1 MVLHA
6 VAAAAAAPLVGRW
19 GRSAFLAL
27 AAAPAAAFV
36 WAVAHTRAVLGGN
49 TPVEVHSWMP
59 ALGVSLA
66 FRLDALGL
74 LLLFLASGIGMLV
87 LVFCARYFDDDEP
100 GLGLF
105 AGTLTAFAG
114 AMTGLVLADDLVV
127 LFVFWELTTILSFL
141 LIGHY
146 AQRAEARRAAMQAVL
161 VTTFG
166 GLAMLGGVV
175 LLGHAAGTYRL
186 SVLLADPPHG
196 PTVTAA
202 LVLILVG
209 ALSKSAVF
217 PFSEWLP
224 GAMAAPTP
232 VSAYLHAAAM
242 VKAGVY
248 LIARFAPAYGHDT
261 AWRALT
267 MSLGGLTMLLGGV
280 RALREHDLKR
290 VLAFGTVS
298 QLGFLT
304 AVLGAGTRDAVYAGL
319 AMLLAHALFKAPLFL
334 SVGIVDHCAGTRDL
348 RKLSGLRRELPWVA
362 VVAGGACLS
371 MAAVP
376 LFLGFAAKESVFA
389 AFLDGAHTGS
399 VADGAL
405 LAVFTIGSGLT
416 VAYTLRV
423 WWGAFG
429 DKPGVSARPAHSA
442 AALMLAPAGV
452 LAAAGLVL
460 GVGAKRLDGLLGE
473 YADTVPG
480 AHGQHLSP
488 WHGFGQ
494 ALGLSAVA
502 WLVGAGLF
510 AARAPLYRVH
520 AKYRLPEAENV
531 VTALVLATDR
541 AATQITGVIQRGS
554 LPIYVST
561 TFGSFALLG
570 LFAIGYGAP
579 WPHLA
584 VVRWWDNPFQV
595 PVALGTAVAA
605 LGAVLARP
613 RMAGAM
619 LVGVTGLGTALL
631 FLLQGA
637 LDLSFTQLTAEIVS
651 LVVFVLVLRRLSPV
665 FLGGARAGRRA
676 VHTVIAVATG
686 GSLAVLTY
694 LAAAGRVQPAISAVY
709 LHAAQ
714 EAHVG
719 NIVSAIILD
728 YRAWDTLGE
737 SSVVAVAAAGVTS
750 LVFLRRSAAALPR
763 PSALDL
769 GAFTRGAA
777 DGGPRVGMD
786 TPAQRLLAA
795 AAIEAGPH
803 PAETAGTTGPVGPVG
818 TAGAVE
824 ATAETAATDLTA
836 EPSTGA
842 STGSAAEA
850 ADPVGASTSAGDRP
864 EPGPVAAGTL
874 IWLATALRAPGQ
886 RRSLVL
892 EVLARLTYHTV
903 LLVSVYVLLHGEEGL
918 GGGFVAGLLA
928 GLALTLR
935 YLAGGRYELAEAAPV
950 DAGFLLG
957 IGMFLSAGTAL
968 VGYLFGGALDRRAW
982 QWHAPVLGDI
992 HVSSTLVFDIGV
1004 YVLVIGLVLDIL
1016 RSLGSEI
1023 DRHII
1028 TDRAAEFASQ
1038 GPAVPTALAAPL
1050 ASWPATPTTPTMP
1063 TTRGAAG
1070 SADSPGLFG
1079 SAGSPGLPGT
1089 GE

>member
-1 MVLHA
+1 MIWLVVLHGL
-6 VAAAAAAPLVGRW
+6 AAAGAAPLVARW
-19 GRSAFLAL
+19 GRSAFLVL
-27 AAAPAAAFV
+27 AAAPAAAFG
-36 WAVAHTRAVLGGN
+36 WAVAQTPGVIGGG
-49 TPVEVHSWMP
+49 TPTQVYSWMP
-59 ALGVSLA
+59 TFGVYLA
-66 FRLDALGL
+66 FRLDALSL
-74 LLLFLASGIGMLV
+74 LLLYLAAGIGTLV
-87 LVFCARYFDDDEP
+87 LVFCARYFDDSEP

-105 AGTLTAFAG
+105 AGALTAFAG
-114 AMTGLVLADDLVV
+114 AMIGLVLADDLIV

-175 LLGHAAGTYRL
+175 LLGHAGGTYRI
-186 SVLLADPPHG
+186 SALLASPPHG
-196 PTVTAA
+196 RVVTVA
-202 LVLILVG
+202 LVLVLVG

-248 LIARFAPAYGHDT
+248 LVARLAPAYGGDPT
-261 AWRALT
+261 WRAVT
-267 MSLGGLTMLLGGV
+267 TSLGAATMLLGGV

-304 AVLGAGTRDAVYAGL
+304 AVLGSGTRDAVYAGL
-319 AMLLAHALFKAPLFL
+319 ALLVAHALFKAPLFL
-334 SVGIVDHCAGTRDL
+334 SVGIIDRCAGTRDL

-362 VVAGGACLS
+362 SVCALACLS

-376 LFLGFAAKESVFA
+376 LFLGFAAKESVFS
-389 AFLDGAHTGS
+389 AFVDAEHGGSTGDG
-399 VADGAL
+399 VL
-405 LAVFTIGSGLT
+405 LAVFTGGSGLT

-429 DKPGVSARPAHSA
+429 DKAGVPDRPARPAA
-442 AALMLAPAGV
+442 MLMLVPAGI
-452 LAAAGLVL
+452 LAVAGLVL
-460 GVGAKRLDGLLGE
+460 GVGARVLDPLLSE
-473 YADTVPG
+473 YANTVPG
-480 AHGQHLSP
+480 EHGEHLAA

-502 WLVGAGLF
+502 WLVGAVVF
-510 AARAPLYRVH
+510 AAREPLYRFHRRHV
-520 AKYRLPEAENV
+520 LPEAENV

-541 AATQITGVIQRGS
+541 AATQITGAIQRGS

-561 TFGSFALLG
+561 TFGAFAALG

-579 WPHLA
+579 WPSLA
-584 VVRWWDNPFQV
+584 SVRWWDNPFQV
-595 PVALGTAVAA
+595 PLAVLIAVAA
-605 LGAVLARP
+605 LGAVFARP
-613 RMAGAM
+613 RLAGAM

-651 LVVFVLVLRRLSPV
+651 LVVFVLVLRRLGPV
-665 FLGGARAGRRA
+665 LRDGSRPGRR
-676 VHTVIAVATG
+676 VLHTVIAVATG
-686 GSLAVLTY
+686 GSLAALTY
-694 LAAAGRVQPAISAVY
+694 LSAASRVQPAISSAY
-709 LHAAQ
+709 LQAAQ
-714 EAHVG
+714 RDHLG
-719 NIVSAIILD
+719 NVVSAIVLD

-763 PSALDL
+763 PSVLDL
-769 GAFTRGAA
+769 GAGGVVGAGSVGGGPGRVGGDTPVVASAGVAASAGAA
-777 DGGPRVGMD
+777 AGGV
-786 TPAQRLLAA
+786 
-795 AAIEAGPH
+795 
-803 PAETAGTTGPVGPVG
+803 
-818 TAGAVE
+818 
-824 ATAETAATDLTA
+824 
-836 EPSTGA
+836 
-842 STGSAAEA
+842 AEA
-850 ADPVGASTSAGDRP
+850 RRL
-864 EPGPVAAGTL
+864 GPL
-874 IWLATALRAPGQ
+874 IWLATAVRAPGQ

-903 LLVSVYVLLHGEEGL
+903 LLVSVYVLVHGEDGL

-968 VGYLFGGALDRRAW
+968 TGYLFGGALDDRSW
-982 QWHAPVLGDI
+982 SWHVPVLGEV
-992 HVSSTLVFDIGV
+992 HVSSTLFFDLGV
-1004 YVLVIGLVLDIL
+1004 YVLVVGLVLDIL
-1016 RSLGSEI
+1016 RSLGSEV
-1023 DRHII
+1023 DRHIAA
-1028 TDRAAEFASQ
+1028 DRAAEFASR
-1038 GPAVPTALAAPL
+1038 GPGDP
-1050 ASWPATPTTPTMP
+1050 
-1063 TTRGAAG
+1063 R
-1070 SADSPGLFG
+1070 
-1079 SAGSPGLPGT
+1079 
-1089 GE
+1089 

>member
-1 MVLHA
+1 VIWLVVLHA

-27 AAAPAAAFV
+27 AAAPAAAFG
-36 WAVAHTRAVLGGN
+36 WAVAQTPAVLGGR
-49 TPVEVHSWMP
+49 TPAEVHSWMP

-66 FRLDALGL
+66 FRLDALSL
-74 LLLFLASGIGMLV
+74 LLLYLASGIGMLV

-175 LLGHAAGTYRL
+175 LLGHSAGTYRL

-248 LIARFAPAYGHDT
+248 LIARFAPAYGHDP

-304 AVLGAGTRDAVYAGL
+304 ATLGAGTRDAVYAGL

-348 RKLSGLRRELPWVA
+348 RKLSGLRRELPLVA
-362 VVAGGACLS
+362 SVAGGACLS

-389 AFLDGAHTGS
+389 AFLDGAHSGS

-405 LAVFTIGSGLT
+405 LAVFTAGSGLT

-429 DKPGVSARPAHSA
+429 DKPGVRARPAHSA
-442 AALMLAPAGV
+442 ATLMLAPAGV

-460 GVGAKRLDGLLGE
+460 GVGAKWLDGLLAE

-480 AHGQHLSP
+480 AHEQHLSA

-494 ALGLSAVA
+494 ALGLSVVA

-520 AKYRLPEAENV
+520 VKYRLPEAENV

-541 AATQITGVIQRGS
+541 AATQITGMIQRGS

-595 PVALGTAVAA
+595 PLALGTAVAA
-605 LGAVLARP
+605 VGAILARP

-651 LVVFVLVLRRLSPV
+651 LVVFVLVLRRLGPV
-665 FLGGARAGRRA
+665 FLGGGRPGRRA
-676 VHTVIAVATG
+676 VHAVIALATG
-686 GSLAVLTY
+686 GSLAALTY
-694 LAAAGRVQPAISAVY
+694 LAAASRVQPAISAVY

-763 PSALDL
+763 PSNLDL
-769 GAFTRGAA
+769 GAFTGGAA
-777 DGGPRVGMD
+777 GGGPRVGMD
-786 TPAQRLLAA
+786 APAQRLLAA
-795 AAIEAGPH
+795 AAIETG
-803 PAETAGTTGPVGPVG
+803 AELVQT
-818 TAGAVE
+818 VE
-824 ATAETAATDLTA
+824 ATADTAATGPAAVSNTDPGAGSVA
-836 EPSTGA
+836 EPTGA
-842 STGSAAEA
+842 GVAA
-850 ADPVGASTSAGDRP
+850 GGRP
-864 EPGPVAAGTL
+864 EPGSPAPGTL

-903 LLVSVYVLLHGEEGL
+903 LLVSVYVLLHGEQGL

-982 QWHAPVLGDI
+982 QWRAPVLGEI

-1050 ASWPATPTTPTMP
+1050 ASWPAAPTTT
-1063 TTRGAAG
+1063 GAPAPGAG
-1070 SADSPGLFG
+1070 
-1079 SAGSPGLPGT
+1079 
-1089 GE
+1089 E